1 MGHDDEKC
9 ETCRIKY
16 KYCNCFFEY
25 INSKDDLLEE
35 KCLCLNKNLQLKYD
49 KKLNGQ
55 FLDTYNFSNHDNNKF
70 NLLSQKNVYPYECM
84 DD

>member
-9 ETCRIKY
+9 ETCRIEY

-25 INSKDDLLEE
+25 INSKDHLVED
-35 KCLCLNKNLQLKYD
+35 KCLCFNKNLQQKYD
-49 KKLNGQ
+49 KKLNEQ
-55 FLDTYNFSNHDNNKF
+55 FLDTYNFSNHGNNKF